1 MTQWYQ
7 IRALADRPR
16 AAEISIYGDIGE
28 SWFGETVTARQF
40 VQDLAALDADEIT
53 IRINSYG
60 GSVTDG
66 IAIYNAIRRKPGQ
79 KTVCID
85 GVAASIASLIAMAGD
100 RVEMADNAMM
110 MIHAPWGIAAGNASE
125 LRDMADVL
133 DKYAQAMA
141 SSYVAKSGKSHEEI
155 MALLTDGQD
164 HWYSATEA
172 QAEGFADAVTESLP
186 IAASVFR
193 AALTAWFKSLPQPR
207 REPAAAAA
215 QHEEQSMSE
224 NQGTGVAADP
234 QKPAVDIEAIRAETL
249 RAEAKRR
256 AEILALKSK
265 PAFAAYADVIEACA
279 SDPDITIVQAKERL
293 LEKIAETSAPVA
305 GAHVVTVEDERDKFR
320 AAAANAILARAG
332 VPGVARDEANPMRG
346 YSLMDLARASLARA
360 GIKTDGMDRMQI
372 VAAAFTQSTSDFP
385 VLLENVMHKTLQT
398 AYATAPDTWTRFCSV
413 GTVSDFRD
421 HHRYRIGSFGNLDA
435 VGELEEFKSKSL
447 PDGERSTIS
456 VGTKGNLVTIS
467 RQMIINDD
475 LQAFVGISTMLGRAA
490 RRSIE
495 ADVYALLAQNGGLG
509 PTLRDGKPLF
519 DASRKNIAKSGAISV
534 DVLEDARV
542 KMASQTDVS
551 GNDFLDLRPAI
562 WLGPMG
568 LGGEARVINESQYD
582 PSADNKLQKPNKVRG
597 LFRDIVDTPRLSGT
611 RFYLFADPMEAPVL
625 EVAFLDGNQ
634 TPYLELQNGFEVDG
648 AVYKVRLDYGVAA
661 IDYRGA
667 VTAPGA

>member
-7 IRALADRPR
+7 IRALANRPR
-16 AAEISIYGDIGE
+16 AAEILIYGDIGE
-28 SWFGETVTARQF
+28 SWFGETVTARRF

-100 RVEMADNAMM
+100 RVEMADNALM
-110 MIHAPWGIAAGNASE
+110 MIHAPWGIAAGNAAE
-125 LRDMADVL
+125 LRDMADTM

-193 AALTAWFKSLPQPR
+193 AALTARFKSLPQPR
-207 REPAAAAA
+207 RETAAAAA

-279 SDPDITIVQAKERL
+279 SDPDITIVQANARL
-293 LEKIAETSAPVA
+293 LEKIAETSAPIA
-305 GAHVVTVEDERDKFR
+305 GTRVVTVEDERDKFR
-320 AAAANAILARAG
+320 SAAANAVMARAG
-332 VPGVARDEANPMRG
+332 VPGAVRDEANPFRG
-346 YSLMDLARASLARA
+346 YSLMDLARASLERA
-360 GIKTDGMDRMQI
+360 GVKIAGMDRMQI

-447 PDGERSTIS
+447 PDGEKSTIA
-456 VGTKGNLVTIS
+456 VGTKGNLVPIS

-542 KMASQTDVS
+542 KMASQTDIS

-582 PSADNKLQKPNKVRG
+582 PNADNKLQRPNKVRG

-667 VTAPGA
+667 ITAPGA

>member
-110 MIHAPWGIAAGNASE
+110 MIHAPWGIAAGNAAE

-141 SSYVAKSGKSHEEI
+141 SSYVAKSGKSHEEV

-172 QAEGFADAVTESLP
+172 QSEGFADAVTESLP

-193 AALTAWFKSLPQPR
+193 AALTARFKSLPQPR
-207 REPAAAAA
+207 RETAAAAA

-265 PAFAAYADVIEACA
+265 PAFAAYAD
-279 SDPDITIVQAKERL
+279 
-293 LEKIAETSAPVA
+293 
-305 GAHVVTVEDERDKFR
+305 G
-320 AAAANAILARAG
+320 
-332 VPGVARDEANPMRG
+332 
-346 YSLMDLARASLARA
+346 
-360 GIKTDGMDRMQI
+360 
-372 VAAAFTQSTSDFP
+372 
-385 VLLENVMHKTLQT
+385 
-398 AYATAPDTWTRFCSV
+398 
-413 GTVSDFRD
+413 
-421 HHRYRIGSFGNLDA
+421 
-435 VGELEEFKSKSL
+435 
-447 PDGERSTIS
+447 
-456 VGTKGNLVTIS
+456 
-467 RQMIINDD
+467 
-475 LQAFVGISTMLGRAA
+475 AFVGK
-490 RRSIE
+490 
-495 ADVYALLAQNGGLG
+495 DC
-509 PTLRDGKPLF
+509 
-519 DASRKNIAKSGAISV
+519 
-534 DVLEDARV
+534 
-542 KMASQTDVS
+542 
-551 GNDFLDLRPAI
+551 
-562 WLGPMG
+562 
-568 LGGEARVINESQYD
+568 
-582 PSADNKLQKPNKVRG
+582 
-597 LFRDIVDTPRLSGT
+597 
-611 RFYLFADPMEAPVL
+611 
-625 EVAFLDGNQ
+625 
-634 TPYLELQNGFEVDG
+634 
-648 AVYKVRLDYGVAA
+648 
-661 IDYRGA
+661 
-667 VTAPGA
+667 